1 MKVAIIESRQVFWVR
16 LSTASARERGMGD
29 AAKRRVRVGNPEQPV
44 ESRDTFAISSSRP
57 SLRYFCGFVTSLL
70 Y

>member
-1 MKVAIIESRQVFWVR
+1 MKVAIIESRQVWVR
-16 LSTASARERGMGD
+16 LSTASHLLSTASARERGMGD

-57 SLRYFCGFVTSLL
+57 SLRY
-70 Y
+70 